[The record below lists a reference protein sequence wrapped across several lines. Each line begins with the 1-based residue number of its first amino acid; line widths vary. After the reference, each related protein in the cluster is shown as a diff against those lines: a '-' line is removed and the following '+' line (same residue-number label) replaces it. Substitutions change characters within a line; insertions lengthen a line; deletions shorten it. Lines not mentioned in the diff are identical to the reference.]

1 MAADPSVLLFPY
13 ADGNILSPEV
23 IGLNKKIM
31 VPYEKMSKKARK
43 ELDSRKRRNWG
54 GLNPATRKPV
64 NPKAYDRNKEK
75 ARSFDP
81 EDQLRVFC

>member
-1 MAADPSVLLFPY
+1 M
-13 ADGNILSPEV
+13 
-23 IGLNKKIM
+23 NKKIM

-64 NPKAYDRNKEK
+64 NPRAYDRNKEK
-75 ARSFDP
+75 ARSFDS